1 MYERET
7 CRNIISRTEN
17 WFIFVILLLLNDDIN
32 ISDRLIH
39 VHLEKKATR
48 FSN

>member
-17 WFIFVILLLLNDDIN
+17 WFIFVILLLLTDDIN

-39 VHLEKKATR
+39 VHI
-48 FSN
+48 